1 MLCPDEIFRN
11 NLKLS
16 IAKDNHFFFFFS
28 DSGTK
33 DYGMYYTLNKY
44 WPWTVVYYL
53 EFQCFQRALREKNT
67 EEGGASKREKRRE
80 NEIQSVENWVLNWP
94 GVCLSPKRWSCCNE
108 NGIPDAYEGRLFPLL
123 IPLSKKTSLFLK
135 VIVAVIRERVLLRVT
150 AKGLRGSG
158 WLDNLVPIP
167 ASLPSSWASPP
178 PACLLVWTQ
187 SAGWNYLPA
196 PGKLNMISD
205 LSFLCST
212 VTFADP
218 PTLQD
223 QCNEQRTKRR
233 GFFYFF

>member
-1 MLCPDEIFRN
+1 M
-11 NLKLS
+11 
-16 IAKDNHFFFFFS
+16 
-28 DSGTK
+28 
-33 DYGMYYTLNKY
+33 TLNCCILSRVPVFLKG
-44 WPWTVVYYL
+44 TEGKEHRRRRGVKG
-53 EFQCFQRALREKNT
+53 REK
-67 EEGGASKREKRRE
+67 RE

-178 PACLLVWTQ
+178 PACLPACSSERNLL
-187 SAGWNYLPA
+187 AGITSRPQEN
-196 PGKLNMISD
+196 
-205 LSFLCST
+205 
-212 VTFADP
+212 
-218 PTLQD
+218 
-223 QCNEQRTKRR
+223 
-233 GFFYFF
+233 